1 MGRVERLKEEC
12 LRFEEVG
19 SLEELQHRAERHGTQ
34 RPHPALGYK
43 TPREGLEEARKGVSF
58 S

>member
-12 LRFEEVG
+12 LRFEEVEG
-19 SLEELQHRAERHGTQ
+19 LEELQHRAERYGTQ
-34 RPHPALGYK
+34 RPHPALGHK
-43 TPREGLEEARKGVSF
+43 TLIEGFEEARKGVSF